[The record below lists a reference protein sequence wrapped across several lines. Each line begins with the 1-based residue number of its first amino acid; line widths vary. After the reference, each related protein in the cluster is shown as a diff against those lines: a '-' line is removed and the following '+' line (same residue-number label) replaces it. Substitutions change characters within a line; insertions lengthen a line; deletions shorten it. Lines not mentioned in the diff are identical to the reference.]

1 MMLEQTKA
9 EALSAVYQYVASRLE
24 SVDQRCSVPMILS
37 GSFVSYLVTA
47 KNVAIGA
54 GADTLLA
61 ILYRPSILLG
71 LLAFL
76 CFYMSQ
82 SVRIKQQNDLISRCK
97 RLCPLRNTS
106 RPFSLPRQSRVTNG
120 LKYQYFS

>member
-9 EALSAVYQYVASRLE
+9 EALSAVYQYQYVASRLE
-24 SVDQRCSVPMILS
+24 SVDQRCSVQMILS
-37 GSFVSYLVTA
+37 GSFVSYLVTST
-47 KNVAIGA
+47 NVAIGA

-61 ILYRPSILLG
+61 ILYCPSIPLG

-82 SVRIKQQNDLISRCK
+82 SVRIKQ
-97 RLCPLRNTS
+97 
-106 RPFSLPRQSRVTNG
+106 
-120 LKYQYFS
+120 